1 MKVLLLDLRKQYK
14 RIKKEIDSAIRQVI
28 NSGHFII
35 GENVLKFE
43 EEFAKYCWTEYAVG
57 VANGTEALELALSSL
72 GVGKGD
78 AVITTPFTFIATV
91 EAIVS
96 VGAQPIFVDIDLDT
110 YNIDTDKI
118 EEAIKRG
125 RKKINVKAIIPVHL
139 YGQPCNMDRI
149 MQLARRYNLKVVEDC
164 AQAVGAEFKGKRVG
178 SFGDCGCF
186 SFFPSKNLSTYGD
199 GGIVVTSDKRT
210 AKVLRMLRFHGARD
224 KYHHVI
230 KGKNSRLDE
239 LHAAILR
246 VKLKYIDRWNNERRK
261 LASVYDRLFYKNKLN
276 RVLSLPKEV
285 SGTRHVFHIYA
296 IRIKER
302 DRLNVFLR
310 ERGITTL
317 MHYPI
322 PAHLEEVYRY
332 MGYKRGDFPNAE
344 KAASSVL
351 SLPMYPE
358 LEPKEVEYVISMI
371 REFCNQLDI

>member
-14 RIKKEIDSAIRQVI
+14 RIKREIDSAIRGVI
-28 NSGHFII
+28 NSGHFIL
-35 GENVLKFE
+35 GENVSKFE
-43 EEFAKYCWTEYAVG
+43 EAFAKYCSTEYAVG
-57 VANGTEALELALSSL
+57 VANGTEALELALTSL
-72 GVGKGD
+72 GVGKGN

-96 VGAQPIFVDIDLDT
+96 VGAQPIFVDINLDT

-118 EEAIKRG
+118 EEAIRRW
-125 RKKINVKAIIPVHL
+125 RKKINVKALIPVHL

-164 AQAVGAEFKGKRVG
+164 AQAVGAEFKGKKVG

-199 GGIVVTSDKRT
+199 GGMVVTNDKKT
-210 AKVLRMLRFHGARD
+210 AEMLRMLRFHGARD

-246 VKLKYIDRWNNERRK
+246 VKLKYIDKWNNERRK
-261 LASVYDRLFYKNKLN
+261 LALLYDRLFYKNKLN
-276 RVLSLPKEV
+276 RMLSLPKEV
-285 SGTRHVFHIYA
+285 FGTRHVFHIYA

-302 DRLNVFLR
+302 DRLNIILK

-322 PAHLEEVYRY
+322 PVHLEEVYRY
-332 MGYKRGDFPNAE
+332 MGYKQGDFPNAE
-344 KAASSVL
+344 KAASSIL

-358 LEPKEVEYVISMI
+358 LEPREVRYVVETIK
-371 REFCNQLDI
+371 EFCN